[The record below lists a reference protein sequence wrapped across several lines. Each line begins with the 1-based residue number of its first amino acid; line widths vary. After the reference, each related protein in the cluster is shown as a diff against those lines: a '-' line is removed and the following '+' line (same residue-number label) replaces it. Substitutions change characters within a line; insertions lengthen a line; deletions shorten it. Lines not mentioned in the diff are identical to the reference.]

1 MTPTFKPLLLAGAL
15 FAGMAS
21 AQSDATLVSP
31 AAPVAPPP
39 TPPVQVQPQVVEPPA
54 VAAPVV
60 APPVVAPPVIAA
72 PVVAAPVVVAP
83 VVTPPVISAP
93 VVPAPTIA
101 PPAPAIAAPALT
113 PAADPAVVATLRT
126 QFEALKQREAQ
137 NTALRQT
144 ASQDTLSQIAAVEQ
158 TITANESQQ
167 QLAAW
172 KAESL
177 TALSTALAAEPTPG
191 LPDGLPDGVMPDIA
205 LAYVQAQTTLY
216 AQPKV
221 SAELT
226 IRTIDTATTVLRI
239 AETGAFTLIWS
250 PTDKFAFVLSQSRTV
265 Y

>member
-1 MTPTFKPLLLAGAL
+1 MTPTFKPVLLISTL

-21 AQSDATLVSP
+21 AQSDPTPLPP
-31 AAPVAPPP
+31 AAAVTVSP
-39 TPPVQVQPQVVEPPA
+39 TPPAQVQP
-54 VAAPVV
+54 PVV
-60 APPVVAPPVIAA
+60 APPVVAA
-72 PVVAAPVVVAP
+72 PIVTAP
-83 VVTPPVISAP
+83 VVTAP
-93 VVPAPTIA
+93 VVPAPINI
-101 PPAPAIAAPALT
+101 PPAPGNAAPEPS
-113 PAADPAVVATLRT
+113 PAADPAVVAALRA
-126 QFEALKQREAQ
+126 QFEAVKLREAQ

-144 ASQDTLSQIAAVEQ
+144 ASQDTLSQIATVEQ

-167 QLAAW
+167 QLVAW

-177 TALSTALAAEPTPG
+177 TALSTALAAEPTLS
-191 LPDGLPDGVMPDIA
+191 LPDGLPDGVTPDIA

>member
-1 MTPTFKPLLLAGAL
+1 MTPIFKPLLLAGAL

-21 AQSDATLVSP
+21 AQSDAIPLPP
-31 AAPVAPPP
+31 AAPESP
-39 TPPVQVQPQVVEPPA
+39 TPPVQVQPPVVAPPV

-60 APPVVAPPVIAA
+60 APPVVAPPV
-72 PVVAAPVVVAP
+72 VETPVVVAP
-83 VVTPPVISAP
+83 AVTPPVVAAP

-101 PPAPAIAAPALT
+101 PPAPEIAAPVPT
-113 PAADPAVVATLRT
+113 PAADPAVVAALRA
-126 QFEALKQREAQ
+126 QFEALKLRDAQ
-137 NTALRQT
+137 NTALRQM
-144 ASQDTLSQIAAVEQ
+144 ASQDTLSQIATVEQ
-158 TITANESQQ
+158 TISANESQQ

-172 KAESL
+172 KAESFS
-177 TALSTALAAEPTPG
+177 ALSAALAAEPTLS
-191 LPDGLPDGVMPDIA
+191 LPDGLPDGVTPDIA

-250 PTDKFAFVLSQSRTV
+250 VTDKFAFVLSQSRTV

>member
-1 MTPTFKPLLLAGAL
+1 MTPIFKPVLLISTL

-21 AQSDATLVSP
+21 AQSDPTPLPP
-31 AAPVAPPP
+31 AAAVTTTP
-39 TPPVQVQPQVVEPPA
+39 TPPAQVQPPVVTPPVVVPPVVEP
-54 VAAPVV
+54 
-60 APPVVAPPVIAA
+60 
-72 PVVAAPVVVAP
+72 PVVVAP
-83 VVTPPVISAP
+83 VVTPPVVAVP
-93 VVPAPTIA
+93 VVPAPINI
-101 PPAPAIAAPALT
+101 PPAPGNAAPAPT
-113 PAADPAVVATLRT
+113 PAADPAVVAALRAR
-126 QFEALKQREAQ
+126 FEALKQREAQ

-144 ASQDTLSQIAAVEQ
+144 ASQDTLAQIATVEQ

-167 QLAAW
+167 QLVAW

-177 TALSTALAAEPTPG
+177 TTLSAALAAEPTLG
-191 LPDGLPDGVMPDIA
+191 LPDGLPDGVTPDIA
-205 LAYVQAQTTLY
+205 LAYVQEQTTLY

-250 PTDKFAFVLSQSRTV
+250 ATDKFAFVLSQSRTV

>member
-1 MTPTFKPLLLAGAL
+1 MTPTFKPFLIAGAL

-21 AQSDATLVSP
+21 AQSDPTPLPP
-31 AAPVAPPP
+31 AAAATATP
-39 TPPVQVQPQVVEPPA
+39 TPPAQVQP
-54 VAAPVV
+54 PVV
-60 APPVVAPPVIAA
+60 APPVVA
-72 PVVAAPVVVAP
+72 AP
-83 VVTPPVISAP
+83 VVTPPVVVPPVVEAPVVIAPVVTPPVVAVP
-93 VVPAPTIA
+93 VVPAPINI
-101 PPAPAIAAPALT
+101 PPAPGNAAPAPS
-113 PAADPAVVATLRT
+113 PAADPAVVAALRA
-126 QFEALKQREAQ
+126 QFEALKLREAQ
-137 NTALRQT
+137 NTAMRQT
-144 ASQDTLSQIAAVEQ
+144 ASQDTLSQIATVEQ

-167 QLAAW
+167 QLIAW

-177 TALSTALAAEPTPG
+177 TALSAELAAEPTLG
-191 LPDGLPDGVMPDIA
+191 LPDGLPDGVTPDIA